1 MKDLLH
7 IVLDFISRFIFFQK
21 HVILP
26 SDYLWNLGWNPPD
39 IFSWSQASSLVVF
52 HFFHWLLKFG
62 CGRLNLLMARNVGI
76 CMKNCIIGSYL
87 EERGGNADRCWVKR
101 RTSNLWKIIRSLNM
115 LIHGRKNKHGIYL
128 NLLLLSKITVKSHE
142 RRSM

>member
-7 IVLDFISRFIFFQK
+7 IVLDFISRFFFFQK

-26 SDYLWNLGWNPPD
+26 LITYETWVEILQTYSADRQPRLL
-39 IFSWSQASSLVVF
+39 VF

-101 RTSNLWKIIRSLNM
+101 RTSNLWKIIRSLNT

-128 NLLLLSKITVKSHE
+128 NLPLLSKITVKSHE